1 MNLSLANIRQR
12 LTGSGLMP
20 RSRLAYFTLLM
31 FGIELLLILIRW
43 LILLFTRSGSG
54 MEPTQAPLS
63 GWIVFLTFVNA
74 ILLNALAVPWL
85 RNTLMWRLRNRLIV
99 TYLFIGVIPVGLIA
113 AMVLLGGYLIA
124 SQFAI
129 SLASYDIHTEI
140 DGLQEANALLAG
152 RLADA
157 ARRGVSLAQPSVLQ
171 ENLTALYKNFPGLQV
186 TATFKGQTETF
197 GARSTRP
204 GSAPPAWIK
213 GQYGGLVLEDDHTLH
228 LRTVTL
234 APVGNDVLM
243 VQASVPVDARELSRI
258 GRNLGEIILA
268 RGRIVTNEEGT
279 QNQAVIFD
287 INSPEG
293 KVRGGIVPDAI
304 NSLDLK
310 VPLPILQFPS
320 PIPIKN
326 WQTGENE
333 SLMMTATTR
342 LSVLYQRLFS
352 TSSDYASLIRTA
364 LAGSAIVLALI
375 EFVALI
381 IGLRLTRTI
390 TRSVAALYQ
399 GTERVN
405 QGDFRHRIQV
415 KTRDQLAALETS
427 FNSMITSLES
437 LIAEQKEKQRLESEL
452 AIAQEV
458 QGQLFP
464 RLDQQIA
471 SFEVHGVCR
480 PARTVSGDYYDFLPL
495 GAERMGIAVGDISG
509 KGISAALLMATVH
522 SAVRVYEFGGVP
534 ERATLAAGTAAMATA
549 RHASGRAAVEVAPA
563 VNGGAHSPS
572 EVLWLLN
579 RHLFHSTQPEKYAT
593 LFLGILDGANRRLTY
608 SNAGHLPP
616 MILSASGEVRRLE
629 AGGTVI
635 GLLENMPYVE
645 KSVDLHAQDLF
656 VAYSDGV
663 TEPENEFGEFG
674 EARLLEILQANR
686 QLPLPR
692 LSEMVTSAVLEW
704 MGGAE
709 QPDDVTLVLARV
721 L

>member
-1 MNLSLANIRQR
+1 MKILRYIQRKLAAA
-12 LTGSGLMP
+12 GLLP
-20 RSRLAYFTLLM
+20 ESRLAYFTLLM
-31 FGIELLLILIRW
+31 LGIELLLILIRW
-43 LILLFTRSGSG
+43 MFLLFARSRPGLES
-54 MEPTQAPLS
+54 TQGPLS
-63 GWIVFLTFVNA
+63 GWIEFLTFVNA
-74 ILLNALAVPWL
+74 ILLGAVAVRWL

-140 DGLQEANALLAG
+140 DGLQEANALLAE

-157 ARRGVSLAQPSVLQ
+157 ARRGVPLAQPSILQ

-186 TATFKGQTETF
+186 IATFKGQTETF

-243 VQASVPVDARELSRI
+243 VQASVPVDAKELSRI

-287 INSPEG
+287 MNSPEG

-352 TSSDYASLIRTA
+352 TSSEYASLIRTA

-375 EFVALI
+375 ELVALM

-390 TRSVAALYQ
+390 TRSVAALYE

-405 QGDFRHRIQV
+405 QGDFRHRIEV
-415 KTRDQLAALETS
+415 KARDQLAALETS
-427 FNSMITSLES
+427 FNSMTTSLEA

-452 AIAQEV
+452 VIAQEV

-464 RLDQQIA
+464 KLDQQIA
-471 SFEVHGVCR
+471 SLEMYGVCR

-522 SAVRVYEFGGVP
+522 SAVRVYEFGG
-534 ERATLAAGTAAMATA
+534 AALAATSAAAMAA
-549 RHASGRAAVEVAPA
+549 AGHKGGLAAVEVAT
-563 VNGGAHSPS
+563 VNGRAAHSPS

-593 LFLGILDGANRRLTY
+593 LFLGIFDGVNRRLTY

-616 MILSASGEVRRLE
+616 MILSTNGEVRRLD

-635 GLLENMPYVE
+635 GLLENVSYIERSVE
-645 KSVDLHAQDLF
+645 LHAQDLF

-686 QLPLPR
+686 QLPLAR

-709 QPDDVTLVLARV
+709 QPDDVTLVLARA

>member
-1 MNLSLANIRQR
+1 MNLSLVNIRQR
-12 LTGSGLMP
+12 LTVSGLLP
-20 RSRLAYFTLLM
+20 LSRLAYFTLLM
-31 FGIELLLILIRW
+31 LGIELLLILIRW
-43 LILLFTRSGSG
+43 LFLLFTRSSFG
-54 MEPTQAPLS
+54 METAQGPLG
-63 GWIVFLTFVNA
+63 GWIAFLTFGNA
-74 ILLNALAVPWL
+74 ILLGALTVRWL

-113 AMVLLGGYLIA
+113 AIVLLGGYLIVP
-124 SQFAI
+124 QFAI
-129 SLASYDIHTEI
+129 FLASYDIHTEI
-140 DGLQEANALLAG
+140 DSLQEANAELAG

-157 ARRGVSLAQPSVLQ
+157 ARRGMPLSQPSILQ
-171 ENLTALYKNFPGLQV
+171 ENLAAIYKNFPRLEV

-197 GARSTRP
+197 SRQPAHP

-213 GQYGGLVLEDDHTLH
+213 SQYGGLVSEADHTLH

-234 APVGNDVLM
+234 TPVGNDVLT
-243 VQASVPVDARELSRI
+243 VQASVPVDAAELSRI
-258 GRNLGEIILA
+258 SRNLGEIGFVNKDREA
-268 RGRIVTNEEGT
+268 GEGFEAGT
-279 QNQAVIFD
+279 
-287 INSPEG
+287 
-293 KVRGGIVPDAI
+293 AI
-304 NSLDLK
+304 NVKAERDTAGNVGGGSVPPATNFLDLEILFRN
-310 VPLPILQFPS
+310 PFPIA
-320 PIPIKN
+320 N
-326 WQTGENE
+326 WQTGENQNRW
-333 SLMMTATTR
+333 MIVHTR
-342 LSVLYQRLFS
+342 LSALYPRLFL
-352 TSSDYASLIRTA
+352 TSSDSAELIRSA
-364 LAGSAIVLALI
+364 LVGSAIFFALI
-375 EFVALI
+375 ELVALI

-405 QGDFRHRIQV
+405 QGDFSHRIQV

-427 FNSMITSLES
+427 FNSMTTSLEA

-464 RLDQQIA
+464 KLDQQMA
-471 SFEVHGVCR
+471 SLEVHGVCR

-495 GAERMGIAVGDISG
+495 GSERMGIAVGDISG

-522 SAVRVYEFGGVP
+522 SAVRVYEFGGAP
-534 ERATLAAGTAAMATA
+534 DRATLAAGTAAMATA
-549 RHASGRAAVEVAPA
+549 RHAGGLASMEVATA
-563 VNGGAHSPS
+563 VNGSASHSPS

-593 LFLGILDGANRRLTY
+593 LFLGIFDGANRRLTY

-616 MILSASGEVRRLE
+616 MILSTNGEVRRLE

-635 GLLENMPYVE
+635 GLLENMSYVE
-645 KSVDLHAQDLF
+645 KSVELHAQDLF

-686 QLPLPR
+686 QLPLAR
-692 LSEMVTSAVLEW
+692 LSEIVTSAVLEW

-709 QPDDVTLVLARV
+709 QPDDVTLVLARA